1 MRSCLCTFVYR
12 SLDKKKIWFCLEC
25 ILGGYF
31 HGRNDLTYG
40 VDVDKIR
47 WLGVLQVS
55 IIQFNTLQILTL
67 LDLNNKI

>member
-1 MRSCLCTFVYR
+1 
-12 SLDKKKIWFCLEC
+12 LEC

-67 LDLNNKI
+67 LDLNNKIWQRPCIQP